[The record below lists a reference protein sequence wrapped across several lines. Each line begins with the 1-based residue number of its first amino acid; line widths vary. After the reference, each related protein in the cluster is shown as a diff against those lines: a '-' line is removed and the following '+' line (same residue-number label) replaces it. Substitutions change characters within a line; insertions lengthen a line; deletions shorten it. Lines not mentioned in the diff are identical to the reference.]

1 MKVIALERGYY
12 GGKIQDPPEAGGE
25 PFEIQK
31 ESHLGKWMQPQ
42 GWTPSAATKPVATTS
57 AGTSTNTGSQGGGAD
72 GGVPQPAFTV
82 KHNGGGRYI
91 VINAAGDKV
100 GDFVGANKEE
110 AQAEADRL
118 IAGGEPYVK
127 PDDTTSTNTGSQG
140 GGADGGGSGGNPDDD
155 DDGPDA

>member
-31 ESHLGKWMQPQ
+31 ECHLGKWMQPQ
-42 GWTPSAATKPVATTS
+42 GWTPSGTTKPVA
-57 AGTSTNTGSQGGGAD
+57 GTNTGSQG

-127 PDDTTSTNTGSQG
+127 PDDAANTGSQG
-140 GGADGGGSGGNPDDD
+140 GGADGDSGGNLDDD
-155 DDGPDA
+155 DNGPDA

>member
-31 ESHLGKWMQPQ
+31 EGHLGKWMQPQ
-42 GWTPSAATKPVATTS
+42 GWTPSAATKPVA
-57 AGTSTNTGSQGGGAD
+57 GTNTGSQGGGA
-72 GGVPQPAFTV
+72 PQPAFTV

-91 VINAAGDKV
+91 VINAAGEKI

-127 PDDTTSTNTGSQG
+127 PDDTTNANTGSQG
-140 GGADGGGSGGNPDDD
+140 GGADGGGGGNPDDD